1 MHVDFKVVTM
11 EDYFNQTERE
21 IDWDGEGDITKVPY
35 KQAKLIQKIL
45 TTEASIYLLR
55 RATGLCGSLSDT
67 MAGIRSQYIK
77 EYNDKYEE
85 YICFNDFY

>member
-21 IDWDGEGDITKVPY
+21 IDWEEDDNAKVPY
-35 KQAKLIQKIL
+35 EQAKLIQKIL

-55 RATGLCGSLSDT
+55 RATGLCESLTDT
-67 MAGIRSQYIK
+67 MVGIRYQYIK
-77 EYNDKYEE
+77 EYSEKYEE
-85 YICFNDFY
+85 YISFNDFY